1 MLTMRSTPTDADT
14 KAARRG
20 VAARLSLMQAANFA
34 GIGLYLPFFPVWL
47 SARGLSD
54 SQIGL
59 TLALGMVVR
68 MLATQPLAALGD
80 RGPGAVAT
88 LAVMQG
94 ACAVAYLLLLILP
107 APFGVMAGSVLVA
120 LLSAAVIPLGDYLVA
135 AQVRR
140 DGRLDYARIRL
151 WGSVAFLVVSV
162 GAGWL
167 LGVGG
172 PDLIVLGLAACC
184 VLAAGVALLA
194 PRPGYRTEAHDPT
207 AEPRVAASG
216 DARLLWL
223 LITASALVNA
233 SHAALYAFG
242 TLHWRV
248 LGIGD
253 GMIGALWA
261 AGVVAEIITFWAL
274 GPMIARTL
282 RAAMTALCVAAVVA
296 ALRFALMPLAEG
308 WPAIL
313 ALQLTHALSFGAQ
326 HMAVVAIAS
335 ALAPPGRR
343 ALVQGR
349 VSAVNACL
357 MGAATLGAGH
367 VYQAFDSAVFLA
379 MVPLALAALVITLL
393 SMRRAGEAPSLD
405 SPTGGGLPDGAMA
418 EHRRAVDSR

>member
-1 MLTMRSTPTDADT
+1 MRSTPTDADT

-94 ACAVAYLLLLILP
+94 ACALAYLLLLILP

-162 GAGWL
+162 CAGWL

-172 PDLIVLGLAACC
+172 PDMIVLGLAAACA
-184 VLAAGVALLA
+184 LAAGVALLS
-194 PRPGYRTEAHDPT
+194 PRPGRQIEAHDPS
-207 AEPRVAASG
+207 AEPASPRAG
-216 DARLLWL
+216 RGGCSGCSSRPRRWSTPAMPRSTPSARCTGGRW
-223 LITASALVNA
+223 ASA
-233 SHAALYAFG
+233 
-242 TLHWRV
+242 
-248 LGIGD
+248 
-253 GMIGALWA
+253 
-261 AGVVAEIITFWAL
+261 
-274 GPMIARTL
+274 
-282 RAAMTALCVAAVVA
+282 TA
-296 ALRFALMPLAEG
+296 
-308 WPAIL
+308 
-313 ALQLTHALSFGAQ
+313 
-326 HMAVVAIAS
+326 
-335 ALAPPGRR
+335 
-343 ALVQGR
+343 
-349 VSAVNACL
+349 
-357 MGAATLGAGH
+357 
-367 VYQAFDSAVFLA
+367 
-379 MVPLALAALVITLL
+379 
-393 SMRRAGEAPSLD
+393 
-405 SPTGGGLPDGAMA
+405 
-418 EHRRAVDSR
+418 